1 MRKFL
6 AFLLI
11 IVLVIPLMTASLL
24 ILPVRTWIFDR
35 SFYNRAI
42 SGQQLSKLLQSSTSF
57 PVQLQLPVRFSQVT
71 MDALYGVIKQTLT
84 PAYLDSQVQPILD
97 SALNLVEGKAT
108 SATFQLDLK
117 PIKTALLGDKRDQ
130 MLAIISDSIPV
141 CAAGQSASQSA
152 QVCRPSNVSVQ
163 SFTQT
168 FLTPALTQV
177 MASLPDAYNVTTPDT
192 SSLTRFY
199 FWQSTFPG
207 MTVPTVLTLLTVFV
221 CLLALL
227 FWLIS
232 ALVADPDWG
241 VRLQWLGGA
250 LIVPALIVLAVAALV
265 QWLNPGGLLNFGL
278 VQVGQTGLAPELKTA
293 LTSFIQAVSSSVAR
307 PFFLSGGIALFVAI
321 VLYAWGAITKPRAA
335 ESESS
340 DSGPVNMQ
348 IVDSKSAK
356 PEPIGT
362 AVEEPEPDKP
372 RSKTKK

>member
-6 AFLLI
+6 AVLLI
-11 IVLVIPLMTASLL
+11 IVLVIPLMTAALL
-24 ILPVRTWIFDR
+24 ILPVRTWILER

-42 SGQQLSKLLQSSTSF
+42 SGQQISNLLQSSTSF
-57 PVQLQLPVRFSQVT
+57 PIQLQLPVKFSQAT

-84 PAYLDSQVQPILD
+84 PAYLDSQVQPILN
-97 SALNLVEGKAT
+97 SVLNLVEGKAT

-117 PIKTALLGDKRDQ
+117 PIKAALLGDQRDQ

-141 CAAGQSASQSA
+141 CATGQSQSQSA
-152 QVCRPSNVSVQ
+152 QVCRPSNVSAQ

-168 FLTPALTQV
+168 FLNPALTQV

-192 SSLTRFY
+192 SALTRFY

-232 ALVADPDWG
+232 ALVADSDWG

-250 LIVPALIVLAVAALV
+250 LIVPALIVLGVAALV

-293 LTSFIQAVSSSVAR
+293 LTVFVQTVSSSVAR

-321 VLYAWGAITKPRAA
+321 VLYAWGAITKPRAT

-348 IVDSKSAK
+348 IVDSKSARH
-356 PEPIGT
+356 EPIGNRT
-362 AVEEPEPDKP
+362 
-372 RSKTKK
+372 RRT